1 MPHDQHLEHAFIG
14 EVRCVEAQAGG
25 NRACM
30 TRHANSRSRNSER
43 TWTRGGVAVAP
54 EVARDAL
61 LGCALND
68 IWFVQRPANR
78 DLDEIP
84 LIRADAFGAPV
95 VIGPVVAARP
105 ASLVADNREPAFQDQ
120 CAIGDVEPGYVAIR
134 HGDGYVVRL
143 EARAPSTTSPPRR
156 PRKRPGGS
164 SSTSTRSSAS
174 GSSGSHAHRQG
185 SAALALFS
193 TP

>member
-1 MPHDQHLEHAFIG
+1 
-14 EVRCVEAQAGG
+14 
-25 NRACM
+25 M
-30 TRHANSRSRNSER
+30 TRHANSHRGNSER

-68 IWFVQRPANR
+68 IWFVERPAIT

-95 VIGPVVAARP
+95 VIGPVVAALS
-105 ASLVADNREPAFQDQ
+105 ASLLADSWEPAFQNQ
-120 CAIGDVEPGYVAIR
+120 YAFGDVVPGYVAIR

-143 EARAPSTTSPPRR
+143 VVDPGEPDPGDVATVRADDPHMLP
-156 PRKRPGGS
+156 
-164 SSTSTRSSAS
+164 
-174 GSSGSHAHRQG
+174 
-185 SAALALFS
+185 
-193 TP
+193 